1 MTESPVSR
9 TVQVDLSERSYPITI
24 GADVLGSDLLS
35 RHLSGDQVLVVTN
48 ETIAPLHLDKLLQA
62 LGERHVETLTLP
74 DGERYKNLATLER
87 IYDHLIEARF
97 DRGCTLI
104 ALGGGVVGDI
114 TGFAAATYQ
123 RGVSYI
129 QAPTTLLAM
138 VDSSVGGKTGVN
150 HPQGKNMIGAFHQPR
165 LVLADTRTLNTLP
178 DREFRAGLAEVVK
191 YGVIQDYAFFQWL
204 ERHLDGVLARDP
216 EALAH
221 VIEQSCRDK
230 ARVVAADER
239 ESGQRAL
246 LNLGHTFGHAIET
259 ATGYSEW
266 LHGEAVAAGMCM
278 AAWMSVQQ
286 GWMSHSAFE
295 RIHGLL
301 EATGLPTKPPAIPPE
316 RFRNLMAIDKKAR
329 RGRLR
334 LVLLE
339 GIGNAVVTDDFAEDS
354 LETTLSH
361 YLDAA

>member
-1 MTESPVSR
+1 MTENPVSR
-9 TVQVDLSERSYPITI
+9 TVQVDLSERSYSIAI
-24 GADVLGSDLLS
+24 GADVLSSDLLP
-35 RHLSGDQVLVVTN
+35 RHLAGDQVLVVTN
-48 ETIAPLHLDKLLQA
+48 ETVAPLHLDRLLHA

-74 DGERYKNLATLER
+74 DGERFKSVATLER

-97 DRGCTLI
+97 DRSCTLI
-104 ALGGGVVGDI
+104 ALGGGVIGDI

-129 QAPTTLLAM
+129 QVPTTLLAM

-165 LVLADTRTLNTLP
+165 LVLADTRTLDTLP

-204 ERHLDGVLARDP
+204 ERHLDDVLARNP

-278 AAWMSVQQ
+278 AAWMSVRQ
-286 GWMSHSAFE
+286 GWMAQTAFE
-295 RIHGLL
+295 RIRGLL
-301 EATGLPTKPPAIPPE
+301 EATGLPTRPPAIPPE
-316 RFRNLMAIDKKAR
+316 RFRSLMAVDKKAKQ
-329 RGRLR
+329 GRLR

-339 GIGNAVVTDDFAEDS
+339 GIGNAVVTDNFAEAS
-354 LETTLSH
+354 LETTLAH